1 MIRKVLFVCTGNTCR
16 SSMAE
21 ALLRKMLVEDLGEAA
36 AQIRIISAGTGA
48 VNGDAATH
56 QAIHVMRSEGID
68 LSLHRARR
76 VKREEILEA
85 DLILTMTLT
94 QKKDVISMAPEAK
107 ERVYTLREFAEGVR
121 ETEDVWR
128 EMEQLQKALEEK
140 RRLFLENEG
149 PKLEALQRRYEE
161 LNRQKRM
168 LEEELHQIEQR
179 MSQETLDEQKQLEKL
194 QEQLYAMEIPD
205 PFGKGIDAYQRCA
218 RQIKESLVKVL
229 ESIKKSQEKTEPL
242 R

>member
-21 ALLRKMLVEDLGEAA
+21 ALLRKMLAEDLGEAA
-36 AQIRIISAGTGA
+36 AQIRVISAGTGA
-48 VNGDAATH
+48 VNGDSATH

-76 VKREEILEA
+76 LKKDEILDA
-85 DLILTMTLT
+85 DLVLTMTLT
-94 QKKDVISMAPEAK
+94 QKKDVLAMAPEAEGK
-107 ERVYTLREFAEGVR
+107 VHTLREFAEGVR

-128 EMEQLQKALEEK
+128 EMDQLQKVLEEK
-140 RRLFLENEG
+140 RRRFLDSEG
-149 PKLEALQRRYEE
+149 PKLEELQKRYQE
-161 LNRQKRM
+161 LNRQKRL

-179 MSQETLDEQKQLEKL
+179 MAQETMDEQKKFEHL
-194 QEQLYAMEIPD
+194 QEQIHAMEIPD
-205 PFGKGIDAYQRCA
+205 PFGKGVDAYQRCA
-218 RQIKESLVKVL
+218 REIKESLSKVL
-229 ESIKKSQEKTEPL
+229 ESIKQSQEMEK